1 MDQSLVYRRIH
12 FLRELGQANKTTRK
26 LLVRY
31 MTRKQMEALAEVAGY
46 IVRGSIRVLPQDAT
60 HFREWSLILRQVID
74 PRISL
79 RRKRNILVTYH
90 NLVSRLLK
98 PHYLNRVVALSIRY
112 GEQ

>member
-12 FLRELGQANKTTRK
+12 FLRELGQANKTIR
-26 LLVRY
+26 LVRY
-31 MTRKQMEALAEVAGY
+31 MTREQMEALAEVAGY

-60 HFREWSLILRQVID
+60 HFRERSLILREVID

-79 RRKRNILVTYH
+79 GRKRNTLVTYH
-90 NLVSRLLK
+90 NLVPRLLR
-98 PHYLNRVVALSIRY
+98 PHYLNLAVVLSIRS

>member
-31 MTRKQMEALAEVAGY
+31 MTREQMEALAEVVGY
-46 IVRGSIRVLPQDAT
+46 VVRGSIRVLPQDAT
-60 HFREWSLILRQVID
+60 HFRERSLILRQVID

-79 RRKRNILVTYH
+79 RRKRNALVTYH
-90 NLVSRLLK
+90 DLLPRLLR
-98 PHYLNRVVALSIRY
+98 PHYLNRAIVLSIRS

>member
-26 LLVRY
+26 LLVCY
-31 MTRKQMEALAEVAGY
+31 MTREQMEALVEVAGY
-46 IVRGSIRVLPQDAT
+46 IIRGSIRVLPQDAT
-60 HFREWSLILRQVID
+60 HFRERSLILRQVIG

-79 RRKRNILVTYH
+79 RCKRNALVTYH
-90 NLVSRLLK
+90 NLVPRLLR
-98 PHYLNRVVALSIRY
+98 PHYLNRAVVLSIRS